1 MSYQQPP
8 GGYPQQGG
16 YQQPQQQ
23 AQQGY
28 QMDPNAA
35 YRAPMGAGAAAPPAA
50 MIQLIGLGLVALGSV
65 LRGIVGLM
73 KPSSGAI
80 KTYNIAGLF
89 MALGLLALFY
99 GLLNTALK
107 DKEVPAAVRVAIVI
121 ASVVAL
127 VMGYYATAG
136 FGGGGGPN
144 F

>member
-8 GGYPQQGG
+8 GGYPPQGG

-23 AQQGY
+23 QQASGY
-28 QMDPNAA
+28 PMADPNAA
-35 YRAPMGAGAAAPPAA
+35 YRAPMGGAAPPAA
-50 MIQLIGLGLVALGSV
+50 LIQLIGLALVALGTV

-73 KPSSGAI
+73 KPSSGAM

-89 MALGLLALFY
+89 MALGLLGLFY

-107 DKEVPAAVRVAIVI
+107 DKDVPSAVRVAVVI
-121 ASVVAL
+121 AAVFAL
-127 VMGYYATAG
+127 GLGYSATAM
-136 FGGGGGPN
+136 GGLPN